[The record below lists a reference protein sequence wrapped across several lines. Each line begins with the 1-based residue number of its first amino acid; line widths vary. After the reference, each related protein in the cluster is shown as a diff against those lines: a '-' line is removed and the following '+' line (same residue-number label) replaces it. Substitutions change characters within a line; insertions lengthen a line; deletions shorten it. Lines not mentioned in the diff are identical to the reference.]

1 MFAELLEE
9 VGYFAVYFVGCPNDI
24 ASVVQRYDH
33 RSREEIDEVSELRW
47 KILIEIFYKRKFA
60 TEVVEGYL
68 FAIVAAH
75 CFGRL

>member
-1 MFAELLEE
+1 ML
-9 VGYFAVYFVGCPNDI
+9 V
-24 ASVVQRYDH
+24 
-33 RSREEIDEVSELRW
+33 
-47 KILIEIFYKRKFA
+47 EIFYKRKLA